1 MAVARSKASLP
12 PGRGGWFRRTN
23 LLTSVLLV
31 FPLFLV
37 YQIGVLAIPQSYNG
51 ADLITT
57 QLLRLLHGQTGTY
70 ILVNL
75 ALGLVFVVIVAV
87 MRHKNEF
94 TPRLFIPVVIESA
107 VYAVTMGSLILFVML
122 NILHVDPGL
131 RIAAAAAGGPAD
143 VGFFGRIILSFGAGV
158 HEELVFRLMMIPALV
173 ALGTRALKLKRFW
186 AIALA
191 FMISSVLFSA
201 AHHVVGGEAWRLGVF
216 VYRLLCGLFFA
227 TLFQVRG
234 FAVAVY
240 SHALYDIFVLT
251 LHG

>member
-1 MAVARSKASLP
+1 MNRPAAS
-12 PGRGGWFRRTN
+12 GRGGWFRRTN

-75 ALGLVFVVIVAV
+75 GLGLVFVVIVAV
-87 MRHKNEF
+87 MRRKNEF
-94 TPRLFIPVVIESA
+94 TPRLFIPVLIESA
-107 VYAVTMGSLILFVML
+107 LYAVTMGSLILFVMV

-131 RIAAAAAGGPAD
+131 RILPPAAAAGGPAD

-158 HEELVFRLMMIPALV
+158 HEELVFRLMMIPALI
-173 ALGTRALKLKRFW
+173 ALANKVLKLKMFW
-186 AIALA
+186 AVALA
-191 FMISSVLFSA
+191 FVISSALFSA
-201 AHHVVGGEAWRLGVF
+201 AHHVVGGEPWRLGVF
-216 VYRLLCGLFFA
+216 TYRFLCGVFFA
-227 TLFQVRG
+227 TLFQARS

-240 SHALYDIFVLT
+240 THALYDIFVLT